1 MKNAAYLPIGT
12 LEENTIKLIT
22 KGDVL
27 QLCTG
32 EKITFTEM
40 KRVKFHGVMNGRGT
54 IVPVWRNHLK
64 TQPFVKAI
72 VGRDESVI
80 TVSANLQ
87 QFTAGELFSLEGHKE
102 TFMYKERDLNTGK
115 IRAIDVAT
123 KRSWRIDPSFT
134 FVKIDIEELKKKL
147 V

>member
-1 MKNAAYLPIGT
+1 MREATYLPVGT
-12 LEENTIKLIT
+12 LEGYESKLVT

-40 KRVKFHGVMNGRGT
+40 KRVKFHGLMEGRGT
-54 IVPVWRNHLK
+54 VVPIWRNHMK

-80 TVSANLQ
+80 AISADIRAFIPGQ
-87 QFTAGELFSLEGHKE
+87 LFSLEGNKE
-102 TFMYKERDLNTGK
+102 TFMYKERDLSSGK

-123 KRSWRIDPSFT
+123 KKVWRIDNNFK
-134 FVKIDIEELKKKL
+134 FLKIDIEELKEEL
-147 V
+147 L

>member
-1 MKNAAYLPIGT
+1 MKEAAYLPIGT
-12 LEENTIKLIT
+12 LEGHERKLVT

-40 KRVKFHGVMNGRGT
+40 KRVKFHGIMEGRET
-54 IVPVWRNHLK
+54 IVPIWRNRMK

-72 VGRDESVI
+72 VGRDDSVI
-80 TVSANLQ
+80 TVSADVQ
-87 QFTAGELFSLEGHKE
+87 AFTPGELFSLEGHKE
-102 TFMYKERDLNTGK
+102 TFMYKERDLNSGK

-123 KRSWRIDPSFT
+123 KKSWRIDPSFT
-134 FVKIDIEELKKKL
+134 FVKINIEELKKEL
-147 V
+147 T